1 MKAAISAFLILAI
14 DYFTRHTA
22 SNECHITSDERVF
35 HNLSTANSFA
45 VGLENKTVE
54 SFTRAEVMDAENI
67 EVTDA
72 KIENGEPLT
81 LATFDPDTTEY
92 AHALELFKTL
102 ELTADSNKKKDI
114 YPALVAAKLAAE
126 TKTEE

>member
-1 MKAAISAFLILAI
+1 MKAAVTALLALAI
-14 DYFTRHTA
+14 DYFTRHTG

-54 SFTRAEVMDAENI
+54 SFTRAEVMEAEDI
-67 EVTDA
+67 EVKDA

-81 LATFDPDTTEY
+81 LATFDPEETEY
-92 AHALELFKTL
+92 ADALELFTTL
-102 ELTADSNKKKDI
+102 ELTAPSKKKVDI